1 MKEKILQVIQK
12 NDLISEGMHII
23 VGLSGGP
30 DSVCLFDVLF
40 RIAEENPQMGLHLY
54 AVHVNHKFRPGEAE
68 EDQRYVENLCKSR
81 KVPCSVAV
89 TDCKALAKELGITS
103 EEAGRKARYD
113 AFSQMA
119 LEISDNPQRP
129 VPREK
134 VAIALAH
141 NANDQCE
148 TILFR
153 IMRGTGTDGL
163 AGMSYKRFDKNGFAV
178 IRPILDIGRKDIE
191 AYCKNRN
198 LSPRIDHTNNENTY
212 TRNKIRNLLIPYLEE
227 NFNGNITEAVNRLGK
242 ISSCDRDFLR
252 RFSSE
257 GYKAARADGNKYR
270 QDFYTEKLISL
281 HKAIRSRIYTMAL
294 ESIGMEENVS
304 FSHLEAIDSLL
315 FSESPSALTEIS
327 AEYQVSREYEKL
339 VFIKKN
345 AEIQKSTGWTIRQ
358 MSMSEYA
365 SYKKEGRFHGAFSGI
380 DKDSLCIRKR
390 RDGDKIDIGTGYKKL
405 QDFFVDE
412 KLPKR
417 YRDEVEIL
425 AAGNKVLWI
434 MPSELYPRDV
444 MKKKGRFSASN
455 KVKEGA
461 PEPIIVLEKL

>member
-148 TILFR
+148 TILFLHYEGNR
-153 IMRGTGTDGL
+153 HR
-163 AGMSYKRFDKNGFAV
+163 R
-178 IRPILDIGRKDIE
+178 IGRHVI
-191 AYCKNRN
+191 
-198 LSPRIDHTNNENTY
+198 
-212 TRNKIRNLLIPYLEE
+212 
-227 NFNGNITEAVNRLGK
+227 
-242 ISSCDRDFLR
+242 
-252 RFSSE
+252 
-257 GYKAARADGNKYR
+257 
-270 QDFYTEKLISL
+270 
-281 HKAIRSRIYTMAL
+281 
-294 ESIGMEENVS
+294 
-304 FSHLEAIDSLL
+304 
-315 FSESPSALTEIS
+315 
-327 AEYQVSREYEKL
+327 
-339 VFIKKN
+339 
-345 AEIQKSTGWTIRQ
+345 
-358 MSMSEYA
+358 
-365 SYKKEGRFHGAFSGI
+365 
-380 DKDSLCIRKR
+380 
-390 RDGDKIDIGTGYKKL
+390 
-405 QDFFVDE
+405 
-412 KLPKR
+412 
-417 YRDEVEIL
+417 
-425 AAGNKVLWI
+425 
-434 MPSELYPRDV
+434 
-444 MKKKGRFSASN
+444 
-455 KVKEGA
+455 
-461 PEPIIVLEKL
+461 